1 MSLQNLIMKL
11 NRRYYGMLFLLIVG
25 VFALAAVA
33 TRTGQSPHSAMAMP
47 GVTSPLNVVQS
58 PPKPL
63 VSSQQL
69 ASERLDLGMPERRVS
84 AASR

>member
-11 NRRYYGMLFLLIVG
+11 NRRYYGMLFFFIVG

-33 TRTGQSPHSAMAMP
+33 TRTGQSPHSPIATR
-47 GVTSPLNVVQS
+47 GVPSPLNAVQS
-58 PPKPL
+58 PLNPL
-63 VSSQQL
+63 VPPQQL
-69 ASERLDLGMPERRVS
+69 APEMLDLGMPERRVS